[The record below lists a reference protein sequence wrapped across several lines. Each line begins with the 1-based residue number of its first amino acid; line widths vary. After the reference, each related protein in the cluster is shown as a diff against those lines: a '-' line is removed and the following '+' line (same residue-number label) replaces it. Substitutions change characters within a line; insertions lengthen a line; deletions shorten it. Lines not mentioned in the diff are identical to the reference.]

1 MKYKLFLATLI
12 LYTNFSFAE
21 GRHYDIYNNQ
31 ELSKEIIYLITKAN
45 LNDESEF
52 NRIKKYVQKNSE
64 RKNKILNSLIL
75 FKTDDKEEKRKIQIL
90 ISKIDSSVVDLKTD
104 KVPKNGEWSGQ
115 SGHSTFFI
123 NDHTKEYSRDEI
135 KELAPNGIPFEYG
148 YPNFSSFRIGEVF
161 KLENPSGSIELDY
174 EKMVDILITRN
185 QLFNNTLFTNREQ
198 MSEYLFFY
206 NARFHYS
213 LNEDGLELIPNTVYS
228 IIDYEIPHIS
238 KRK

>member
-12 LYTNFSFAE
+12 LYSNFSFAE
-21 GRHYDIYNNQ
+21 ARHYDIYNNQ

-52 NRIKKYVQKNSE
+52 NRLLKYVKNNSE
-64 RKNKILNSLIL
+64 RKNTILNSLIL
-75 FKTDDKEEKRKIQIL
+75 FKTDDKEERQKIQIL
-90 ISKIDSSVVDLKTD
+90 ISKINSSVIDLKNN

-115 SGHSTFFI
+115 SGHSNFFI
-123 NDHTKEYSRDEI
+123 NGHTKEYSRDEV
-135 KELAPNGIPFEYG
+135 KEVAPNGVPFEYG
-148 YPNFSSFRIGEVF
+148 YPNFSSFRIGELF
-161 KLENPSGSIELDY
+161 KLENPSGSIEFDY
-174 EKMVDILITRN
+174 EKMVDILITRKIP
-185 QLFNNTLFTNREQ
+185 FNNTIFTSKEQ
-198 MSEYLFFY
+198 MNEYLFFY

-213 LNEDGLELIPNTVYS
+213 LNEDGLELIPNVVYS